1 MPQIANLTIKK
12 NDGTTDITYTG
23 VVPSSGEKS
32 PAIWRS
38 LTVGTAAA
46 HQPEFRMVARS
57 NGNSTARR
65 FDVHAT
71 YPTLVTSPADGR
83 ISVADR
89 VIFDLSVLVPLNM
102 ANADVNEAVSQLCNL
117 MSTTLVKDSFKT
129 GFAPT

>member
-1 MPQIANLTIKK
+1 MPQLANITVKK

-38 LTVGTAAA
+38 MTVGTAAA
-46 HQPEFRMVARS
+46 HQPEVRMVSRS
-57 NGNSTARR
+57 NGTSTARR
-65 FDVHAT
+65 FDVHGQ

-83 ISVADR
+83 VSVADR
-89 VIFDLSVLVPLNM
+89 FVMDVSVVVPLNM
-102 ANADVNEAVSQLCNL
+102 STTDVNEAVSQMCNL
-117 MSTTLVKDSFKT
+117 MAASLIKDSFKS

>member
-46 HQPEFRMVARS
+46 HQPEFRMTSRA
-57 NGNSTARR
+57 NGTSTGRR
-65 FDVHAT
+65 FDVHAQ

-89 VIFDLSVLVPLNM
+89 VVFDLSVLVPLNM
-102 ANADVNEAVSQLCNL
+102 ATTDVNEAVSQLCNL
-117 MSTTLVKDSFKT
+117 LSTSLVKDSFKT